1 LEVSYSQEIRVPVG
15 DPKVGM
21 IKIEKLL
28 GVKVAE
34 VAPDFQ
40 ATTLDGKAIKLSD
53 LRGKVVLLDFWAT
66 WCGPCIAELPNVKQA
81 YEKYGKGGAFEIVGI
96 SLDQDPE
103 QVRRFVKSQQMPWPQ
118 IVLGP
123 GNPVAKQYNVTAIP
137 ATFLIDRDGKVIA
150 KDLRGKDL
158 DQELAKHIKPPAE
171 AATR

>member
-1 LEVSYSQEIRVPVG
+1 
-15 DPKVGM
+15 M
-21 IKIEKLL
+21 IKIDKLL

-34 VAPDFQ
+34 VAPDFNGV
-40 ATTLDGKAIKLSD
+40 TLNGFALKLSD

-103 QVRRFVKSQQMPWPQ
+103 QVRRFIKSQQVPWPQ

-123 GNPVAKQYNVTAIP
+123 GNAVAQQYNVTAIP

-150 KDLRGKDL
+150 RDLRGTDL
-158 DQELAKHIKPPAE
+158 DKELAKHIELPAE
-171 AATR
+171 AAAR